1 VGFKFRI
8 EQFTIA
14 GDFEGARSARYD
26 FNGFALFYKQVPRTE
41 RTRLVVSHFAEFNM
55 DGHDA
60 EYPCV
65 AVRPLDMEVACFK
78 ATSLPESLVSMPRMI
93 LDRQK
98 LFILTFCAGLGLALP
113 ALAQEDNERI
123 RGATLAQ
130 ELCSGCHVVSENQ
143 RGSAYDGVPS
153 FRTLGRSE
161 LTNAQLRGWLSE
173 PHPVMPAMP
182 LSERE
187 IAAVIA
193 YIRSFAD

>member
-1 VGFKFRI
+1 
-8 EQFTIA
+8 
-14 GDFEGARSARYD
+14 
-26 FNGFALFYKQVPRTE
+26 
-41 RTRLVVSHFAEFNM
+41 
-55 DGHDA
+55 
-60 EYPCV
+60 
-65 AVRPLDMEVACFK
+65 
-78 ATSLPESLVSMPRMI
+78 MPRMI

-98 LFILTFCAGLGLALP
+98 LFALTLCAGLVLAPPLM
-113 ALAQEDNERI
+113 AQEDNERI
-123 RGATLAQ
+123 RGAMLAQ

-143 RGSAYDGVPS
+143 RGPAYDGVPS
-153 FRTLGRSE
+153 FPTLGRSE